1 MTHRKIK
8 DEEGRAWDVW
18 EVYPSAVEQ
27 RMSGEYPTVP
37 QSDGSLTEKREVR
50 IRVPSALQEGW
61 LAFQS
66 GKDRRRLAPI
76 PMNWIA
82 LDDGELIRLLGRA
95 DPQAD
100 GDGTGGRK

>member
-8 DEEGRAWDVW
+8 DDTGKAWDVW

-27 RMSGEYPTVP
+27 RMSGEYPAVTN
-37 QSDGSLTEKREVR
+37 SDGSGAKREIR

-76 PMNWIA
+76 PARWIA
-82 LDDGELIRLLGRA
+82 LDDRELLRLLGEA
-95 DPQAD
+95 DRQVD
-100 GDGTGGRK
+100 GDGTA